1 MFLSKLFQY
10 KLLHSHFT
18 YHLHLLLLLFFV
30 CVLNICLFHFK
41 SFYIIYLC
49 FFFWFCIQ
57 PIVCISCSVIVE
69 GKEKKDKSNGV
80 YWMLKWEFF
89 FAPDFAMFTRCKCV
103 VRERFSR
110 SWTLVSSDRDSKL
123 FWFVCRL
130 DINIKARLLYFV
142 CQAIFT
148 FYKLHC
154 DLFFRDGGE
163 GVATFNV
170 SILTVVCCIAPIF
183 KEKYRSLKC

>member
-1 MFLSKLFQY
+1 MFLSISFQY

-154 DLFFRDGGE
+154 DLFFEMGE
-163 GVATFNV
+163 KVLPL
-170 SILTVVCCIAPIF
+170 SM
-183 KEKYRSLKC
+183 